1 MFVAKVI
8 GNMVC
13 THKDDNLKGLKL
25 LIVQPVDDQLKDKGK
40 PLVAID
46 TIGQS
51 GEGDLVYL
59 AKSRESSLPLNK
71 DLVPSDAGILGI
83 IDYYNVTKRMEE
95 I

>member
-1 MFVAKVI
+1 MFVARVI

-25 LIVQPVDDQLKDKGK
+25 MIVQPVNEKLEDKGK

-46 TIGQS
+46 TIGQT
-51 GEGDLVYL
+51 GNGDLVYL
-59 AKSRESSLPLNK
+59 AKSKESSIPLNK

-83 IDYYNVTKRMEE
+83 IDYYNVN
-95 I
+95 

>member
-1 MFVAKVI
+1 MI
-8 GNMVC
+8 C

-25 LIVQPVDDQLKDKGK
+25 LIVQPVDDQLQNKGK

-83 IDYYNVTKRMEE
+83 IDYYNVKRMEE

>member
-8 GNMVC
+8 GNTVC
-13 THKDDNLKGLKL
+13 THKDENLKGLKL
-25 LIVQPVDDQLKDKGK
+25 LIVQPLDDQLQDKGK

-59 AKSRESSLPLNK
+59 AKSKESSIPLNK
-71 DLVPSDAGILGI
+71 ELLPSDAGILGI
-83 IDYYNVTKRMEE
+83 IEYYNVNRMEE
-95 I
+95 K

>member
-8 GNMVC
+8 GHIVC

-25 LIVQPVDDQLKDKGK
+25 LIVQPVDAHLQDKGK

-51 GEGDLVYL
+51 GVGELVYL
-59 AKSRESSLPLNK
+59 AKSRESSLSL
-71 DLVPSDAGILGI
+71 DREMVASDAGILGI

-95 I
+95 K

>member
-8 GNMVC
+8 GNMIC
-13 THKDDNLKGLKL
+13 THKDANLKGLKL
-25 LIVQPVDDQLKDKGK
+25 LIVQPVDDQLQSKGK

-59 AKSRESSLPLNK
+59 AKSGESSLPLNK
-71 DLVPSDAGILGI
+71 KLVPSDAGILGI
-83 IDYYNVTKRMEE
+83 IDYYHVNRMEE
-95 I
+95 K

>member
-25 LIVQPVDDQLKDKGK
+25 LIVQPVDENLLDKGK

-51 GEGDLVYL
+51 GNGDLVYL
-59 AKSRESSLPLNK
+59 AKSKESSIPLGK

-95 I
+95 

>member
-8 GNMVC
+8 GNMIC
-13 THKDDNLKGLKL
+13 THKDENLKGLKL
-25 LIVQPVDDQLKDKGK
+25 LIVQPVDGQLQDKGK

-83 IDYYNVTKRMEE
+83 IDYYNVKRMEE

>member
-8 GNMVC
+8 GNIVC

-25 LIVQPVDDQLKDKGK
+25 LIVQPVDEELRDKGK

-51 GEGDLVYL
+51 GEGELVYL
-59 AKSRESSLPLNK
+59 AKSKESSLPLKK

-83 IDYYNVTKRMEE
+83 IDYYNVINRMEE
-95 I
+95 K

>member
-25 LIVQPVDDQLKDKGK
+25 LIVQPVDDQLKGKGK

-46 TIGQS
+46 TLGQS
-51 GEGDLVYL
+51 GEGDIVYL
-59 AKSRESSLPLNK
+59 AKSKESSIPLNK

-83 IDYYNVTKRMEE
+83 IDYYNVNRMEE

>member
-1 MFVAKVI
+1 MFAAKVI
-8 GNMVC
+8 GHMVC

-25 LIVQPVDDQLKDKGK
+25 LIVQPVDNQLQDEGK

-59 AKSRESSLPLNK
+59 AKSKESSMPLNK
-71 DLVPSDAGILGI
+71 DLVASDAGILGI

>member
-1 MFVAKVI
+1 MFTAKVI

-25 LIVQPVDDQLKDKGK
+25 LIVQPLDEHLKEKGK

-51 GEGDLVYL
+51 GNGDLVYL
-59 AKSRESSLPLNK
+59 AKSKESSIPLNK

-83 IDYYNVTKRMEE
+83 IDYYNVTNRMEE
-95 I
+95 

>member
-8 GNMVC
+8 GNMIC

-25 LIVQPVDDQLKDKGK
+25 LIVQPVDDQLQNKGK

-83 IDYYNVTKRMEE
+83 IDYYNVKRMEE

>member
-8 GNMVC
+8 GNMIC
-13 THKDDNLKGLKL
+13 THKDENLKGLKL
-25 LIVQPVDDQLKDKGK
+25 LIVQPVDDQLQDKGK

-59 AKSRESSLPLNK
+59 AKSRESSLPLKNREI
-71 DLVPSDAGILGI
+71 VPSDAGILGI
-83 IDYYNVTKRMEE
+83 IDYYNVKRMEE

>member
-8 GNMVC
+8 GNLVC

-25 LIVQPVDDQLKDKGK
+25 LIVQPVDKELQDKGK
-40 PLVAID
+40 PVVAID

-51 GEGDLVYL
+51 GVGDLVYL
-59 AKSRESSLPLNK
+59 AKSKESSIPLNK

>member
-13 THKDDNLKGLKL
+13 THKNDNLKGLKL
-25 LIVQPVDDQLKDKGK
+25 LIVQPVNEELQDKGK
-40 PLVAID
+40 PLAAID

-51 GEGDLVYL
+51 GEGDLVYI

-83 IDYYNVTKRMEE
+83 IDYYNVKK
-95 I
+95 

>member
-25 LIVQPVDDQLKDKGK
+25 LIVQPVDVQLNDKGK

-51 GEGDLVYL
+51 GAGDLVYL

-71 DLVPSDAGILGI
+71 DLVASDAGILGI

-95 I
+95 L

>member
-8 GNMVC
+8 GNMIC
-13 THKDDNLKGLKL
+13 THKDENLKGLKL
-25 LIVQPVDDQLKDKGK
+25 LIVQPVDDALKDKGK

-59 AKSRESSLPLNK
+59 AKSKESSIPLNK
-71 DLVPSDAGILGI
+71 DLVPSDAGIMGI
-83 IDYYNVTKRMEE
+83 IEYYNVHRMEE
-95 I
+95 K

>member
-8 GNMVC
+8 GNMIC

-25 LIVQPVDDQLKDKGK
+25 LIVQPVDDQLHNKGK

-83 IDYYNVTKRMEE
+83 IDYYNVKRMEE

>member
-8 GNMVC
+8 GNMIC

-25 LIVQPVDDQLKDKGK
+25 LIVQPVDDGLKDKGK

-59 AKSRESSLPLNK
+59 AKSRESSIPLNK
-71 DLVPSDAGILGI
+71 DLVPSDAGIMGI
-83 IDYYNVTKRMEE
+83 IDYYNVNRMEE
-95 I
+95 K

>member
-25 LIVQPVDDQLKDKGK
+25 LIVQPVDIGLHDKGK

-46 TIGQS
+46 TIGQA

-71 DLVPSDAGILGI
+71 DLVPSDAGILGM
-83 IDYYNVTKRMEE
+83 IDYYNVIKRMEE

>member
-1 MFVAKVI
+1 MFVAKVV
-8 GNMVC
+8 GNIVC
-13 THKDDNLKGLKL
+13 THKDENLRGLKL

-59 AKSRESSLPLNK
+59 AKSKESSIPLNK
-71 DLVPSDAGILGI
+71 ELVPSDAGILGI
-83 IDYYNVTKRMEE
+83 IEYYNVNRMEE
-95 I
+95 K

>member
-25 LIVQPVDDQLKDKGK
+25 LIVQPVDEDLQDKGK

-51 GEGDLVYL
+51 GEGELVYL
-59 AKSRESSLPLNK
+59 AKSRESSFSL
-71 DLVPSDAGILGI
+71 DREMVASDAGILGI

-95 I
+95 K

>member
-8 GNMVC
+8 GNIVC
-13 THKDDNLKGLKL
+13 THKDENLKGLKL
-25 LIVQPVDDQLKDKGK
+25 LIVQPVDDQLQDKGN

-59 AKSRESSLPLNK
+59 AKSKESSIPLNK
-71 DLVPSDAGILGI
+71 ELVPSDAGILGI
-83 IDYYNVTKRMEE
+83 IEYYNVNRMEE
-95 I
+95 K

>member
-13 THKDDNLKGLKL
+13 THKDENLKGLKL
-25 LIVQPVDDQLKDKGK
+25 LIVQPMDANLKDKGK

-59 AKSRESSLPLNK
+59 AKSKESSNPLK
-71 DLVPSDAGILGI
+71 KELVPSDAGILGI
-83 IDYYNVTKRMEE
+83 IDYYTVN
-95 I
+95 

>member
-8 GNMVC
+8 GNMIC
-13 THKDDNLKGLKL
+13 THKDDNLRGLKL
-25 LIVQPVDDQLKDKGK
+25 LIVQPVDDQLQNKGK

-83 IDYYNVTKRMEE
+83 IDYYNVKRMEE